1 MRESGLDPS
10 VRDQAPLAFPLSYH
24 KTNPMRE
31 TPPEDEKPKSN
42 WFSSK
47 PKLPS
52 RPDPKPKPKP
62 RGGQDRDR
70 KDRERKPPVDKRPP
84 GRPTPA
90 KKDDNGW
97 CGCIIILAL
106 IGGIVAFVRWLA
118 T

>member
-1 MRESGLDPS
+1 MRESGLDAS
-10 VRDQAPLAFPLSYH
+10 VCDQPPLAFRLSYR

-31 TPPEDEKPKSN
+31 TPPEGEKPKSN
-42 WFSSK
+42 WFTSK
-47 PKLPS
+47 PKQPS
-52 RPDPKPKPKP
+52 RPDAKPKP

-84 GRPTPA
+84 GRPAPA

-97 CGCIIILAL
+97 CGCIIILGL
-106 IGGIVAFVRWLA
+106 IGGTVVLVRWLA